1 MSEIRATTISDL
13 AGTGPATLTGQY
25 AAKAWVNFNGTGTV
39 AIRQSGNVSSLTDH
53 EPGNYT
59 INFTSAMANSNY
71 SFAGGVNAITGGGTS
86 QAAFFS
92 EYSTAGPTLT
102 RTTTGFRGWSLSV
115 GLSNFDGFSEN
126 VNIFGDL
133 A

>member
-1 MSEIRATTISDL
+1 MSTIRVDNFGPSAGGTTYSARGI
-13 AGTGPATLTGQY
+13 
-25 AAKAWVNFNGTGTV
+25 AKAWVNFNGTSTI
-39 AIRQSGNVSSLTDH
+39 AARDSENVSSLTDH

>member
-1 MSEIRATTISDL
+1 MTSTIRVDNFGPSAGGTTYSARGI
-13 AGTGPATLTGQY
+13 
-25 AAKAWVNFNGTGTV
+25 AKAWVNFNGTGTI
-39 AIRQSGNVSSLTDH
+39 AARDSENVSSLTDH
-53 EPGNYT
+53 EQGNYT